1 MVNGTLDPYQE
12 VGDELARLRLLA
24 MMGQFVVV
32 EKGQRAGKVPAG
44 HEHGKR

>member
-12 VGDELARLRLLA
+12 VGDELVRLRLLNA

-32 EKGQRAGKVPAG
+32 EIGTAGREGARG
-44 HEHGKR
+44 S